1 MSVAAKIC
9 GLNDE
14 TGIRAAIRGGARFV
28 GFVFYEPSPRRV
40 TPEHAASLAA
50 LVPKGIRKVGLF
62 VDADDSAI
70 DAALATVPLDML
82 QFHGTESPA
91 RVAVAKRRWNLPV
104 MKAIAIAAREDL
116 DLARNYLAVADCL
129 LFDAKPPPDSAGA
142 LPGGNGL
149 AFDWALLGEREWP
162 LPWMLSGGLTADN
175 LGDAVRITHA
185 KSVDVSSGV
194 EMRPGTKDAAK
205 IDAFLAAAIAVEW

>member
-1 MSVAAKIC
+1 M
-9 GLNDE
+9 
-14 TGIRAAIRGGARFV
+14 
-28 GFVFYEPSPRRV
+28 FYQPSPRRV
-40 TPEHAASLAA
+40 TPERAAALAA

-62 VDADDSAI
+62 VDADDRVI

-82 QFHGTESPA
+82 QFHGAESPA
-91 RVAVAKRRWNLPV
+91 RVAAAKKRWGLAV
-104 MKAIAIAAREDL
+104 MKAIAVAARKDV
-116 DLARNYLAVADCL
+116 DRASDYFDVADWL
-129 LFDAKPPPDSAGA
+129 LFDAQPPRDFAGA

-175 LGDAVRITHA
+175 LGQAVMMTHA

-194 EMRPGTKDAAK
+194 EIRPGLNDAVK
-205 IDAFLAAAIAVEW
+205 IASFLAAARVIAA